1 MVGAGENK
9 KSMVYI
15 GNIVAFIE
23 SCIAT
28 NQRYGVYNYVDSPD
42 LTMNELVTFARE
54 KLLGKTNTG
63 MRVPYWLAI
72 MAGYAADI
80 ITALSGKKLIVNSI
94 RVKKFAANS
103 EFSSSKMKLE
113 GFHHPTNFWQVS
125 NEHCIVSLSRR
136 SR

>member
-1 MVGAGENK
+1 MA
-9 KSMVYI
+9 
-15 GNIVAFIE
+15 
-23 SCIAT
+23 
-28 NQRYGVYNYVDSPD
+28 
-42 LTMNELVTFARE
+42 FARE

-103 EFSSSKMKLE
+103 EFLVPK
-113 GFHHPTNFWQVS
+113 
-125 NEHCIVSLSRR
+125 
-136 SR
+136 